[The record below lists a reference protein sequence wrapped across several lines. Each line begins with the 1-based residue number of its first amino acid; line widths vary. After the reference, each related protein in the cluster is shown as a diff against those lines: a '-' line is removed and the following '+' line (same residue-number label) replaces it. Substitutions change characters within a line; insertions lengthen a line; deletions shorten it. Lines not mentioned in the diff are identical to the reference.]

1 MITEIRRLF
10 SIMKRDLL
18 TALTYKLAFASAY
31 IGLAMQLFLFIYF
44 IKMFEAGVLP
54 VLAAYGGDPIAYVM
68 VGAAGWAYLW
78 TCINAASTAIKT
90 EMSRGTFEYIFL
102 TPVSPYTLIAS
113 YTIRSIFMS
122 SILIVFYLAIGF
134 GVFHVQLQGNYV
146 LAFLIMGLSILT
158 MAGLGL
164 AIAGLKIYYKSLGTF
179 ILILQTVA
187 MFFSNVYFDISVL
200 PSFLRPVAY
209 IFPTYY
215 SITSLKIALLSEGK
229 FPSFLNSYMIILLT
243 MCAASF
249 VVGKFIFWRSFN
261 KARKDGALAYY

>member
-1 MITEIRRLF
+1 MITEIKRLL

-78 TCINAASTAIKT
+78 TCVNAASTAVKT
-90 EMSRGTFEYIFL
+90 EMARGTFEYIFL
-102 TPVSPYTLIAS
+102 TPVSPYTLIIS
-113 YTIRSIFMS
+113 YTIRSILMS
-122 SILIVFYLAIGF
+122 SILIVFYLVIGF
-134 GVFHVQLQGNYV
+134 GIFHVQLQGNYI
-146 LAFLIMGLSILT
+146 LAFLIMGISILT
-158 MAGLGL
+158 MAGLGM
-164 AIAGLKIYYKSLGTF
+164 AIAGLKIYYKELGTF

-215 SITSLKIALLSEGK
+215 SITSLKIALLSGGNL
-229 FPSFLNSYMIILLT
+229 PSFVTSYLFILLAV
-243 MCAASF
+243 CAGSLIL
-249 VVGKFIFWRSFN
+249 GKFIFRRSFN